1 MEPLDYPVRDR
12 IEVESTALMR
22 GTPGLWICSAILT
35 MMAAAV
41 TAGQGASQIDK
52 GEQVMNVSC
61 ASCHDLRP
69 IQTQALDSDGWSG
82 VVAAMID
89 KGAEVAKPD
98 VPVLVEYLARNHG
111 PLPDGP
117 GKKILLNTCTVCHD
131 LMRVR
136 RNLATREEWEDTL
149 GAMLN
154 EGAMLSEEDFPV
166 LLNYLARNFK
176 SQ

>member
-1 MEPLDYPVRDR
+1 MT
-12 IEVESTALMR
+12 ESTALTHGR
-22 GTPGLWICSAILT
+22 PGLWICLAILT
-35 MMAAAV
+35 TTAAAG
-41 TAGQGASQIDK
+41 TAGQSVSPTDK
-52 GEQVMNVSC
+52 GEQLMNSSC

-69 IQTQALDSDGWSG
+69 IQTQALDSEGWNS

-89 KGAEVAKPD
+89 RGAQVEKPD
-98 VPVLVEYLARNHG
+98 IPVLVDYLARNHG
-111 PLPDGP
+111 PLPDGA
-117 GKKILLNTCTVCHD
+117 GKKILLNTCTICHD